1 MPCVLLFC
9 LGNCFYKLNI
19 LDYSNISLKVMRIY
33 HSPVMVQEVLES
45 INFKSLGV
53 LVDCTLGSGGHSE
66 AILEYAKS
74 IGKKIKILALDL
86 DYEGI
91 EIAKKRLNNNL
102 DSIIIKQG
110 NFSNISNIVKESGI
124 DKVEAVLFDLGVS
137 SLHLEK
143 PIRGF
148 SFRQDAEL
156 DMRFDINQTDSAS
169 NVINQESEE
178 TLKNIIRDFGEE
190 PQANAIARSIVKNRP
205 INSTL
210 KLADII
216 VRAKK
221 SYKYKSIHPATQT
234 FQAIRMYVN
243 NELDN
248 INSGIQQAIS
258 LLKKSGRIITIS
270 YHSIEDRLVKKL
282 LLEESRECICPTNI
296 LECVCNH
303 SASLKLLFKKVI
315 KPSLEE
321 IRQNRRSRSAKLRVA
336 EKI

>member
-1 MPCVLLFC
+1 
-9 LGNCFYKLNI
+9 
-19 LDYSNISLKVMRIY
+19 MRVY
-33 HSPVMVQEVLES
+33 HSPVMVQEVIKS
-45 INFKSLGV
+45 INFNNSGV
-53 LVDCTLGSGGHSE
+53 IVDCTLGSGGHSE

-74 IGKKIKILALDL
+74 IGKKIKILAVDL

-91 EIAKKRLNNNL
+91 EIAKKRLNDNL

-110 NFSNISNIVKESGI
+110 NFSNISNIVEESGI
-124 DKVEAVLFDLGVS
+124 NKVEAVLFDLGVS

-148 SFRQDAEL
+148 SFRQDAML
-156 DMRFDINQTDSAS
+156 DMRFDKRQTNSAS

-178 TLKNIIRDFGEE
+178 ILKNIIRDFGEE

-205 INSTL
+205 ITNTL

-221 SYKYKSIHPATQT
+221 SYRYKRIHPATQT

-248 INSGIQQAIS
+248 INLGIKQAIS
-258 LLKKSGRIITIS
+258 LLKKSGRIIIIS
-270 YHSIEDRLVKKL
+270 YHSVEDRLVKKIL
-282 LLEESRECICPTNI
+282 FEEARDCICPRNI
-296 LECVCNH
+296 LECICNH
-303 SASLKLLFKKVI
+303 SASLSLLFKKVL

-321 IRQNRRSRSAKLRVA
+321 IKQNRRSRSAKLRVA
-336 EKI
+336 ERI

>member
-1 MPCVLLFC
+1 
-9 LGNCFYKLNI
+9 
-19 LDYSNISLKVMRIY
+19 MRVY
-33 HSPVMVQEVLES
+33 HSPVMVQEVIKL
-45 INFKSLGV
+45 INFKNSGV
-53 LVDCTLGSGGHSE
+53 IIDCTLGSGGHSE

-74 IGKKIKILALDL
+74 IGKKIKILAVDL

-91 EIAKKRLNNNL
+91 EIAKKRLNDNL

-110 NFSNISNIVKESGI
+110 NFSNITNIVEESGI
-124 DKVEAVLFDLGVS
+124 NKVEAVLFDLGVS

-148 SFRQDAEL
+148 SFRQDAML
-156 DMRFDINQTDSAS
+156 DMRFDKRQTNSAS

-178 TLKNIIRDFGEE
+178 ILKNIIRDFGEE

-205 INSTL
+205 ITNTL

-221 SYKYKSIHPATQT
+221 SYRYKRIHPATQT

-248 INSGIQQAIS
+248 INLGIKQAIS
-258 LLKKSGRIITIS
+258 LLKKSGRIIIIS
-270 YHSIEDRLVKKL
+270 YHSIEDRLVKKIL
-282 LLEESRECICPTNI
+282 FEETRDCICPRNI
-296 LECVCNH
+296 LECICNH
-303 SASLKLLFKKVI
+303 SASLNLLFKKVL
-315 KPSLEE
+315 KPSFEE
-321 IRQNRRSRSAKLRVA
+321 IKQNRRSRSAKLRVA
-336 EKI
+336 ERI